1 MSDDSKNVPRT
12 VSVLVPTP
20 SPVPYT
26 YALPDGVSADP
37 GAIVQVPLGP
47 RQVAGIV
54 WEAGDNG
61 NDIDPAKLRP
71 VTTVF
76 DCPTLTPDMRRF
88 IAWVS
93 RYTLSAPGM
102 VARMVLRAPAAFE
115 PEAPVAGLALTDER
129 PQRMT
134 SARERVVALAAESSP
149 MAWTRSGLAHAA
161 GVSLSVVDGL
171 AAAGT
176 FEAVTLPPTA
186 IVAPPDPNHGP
197 PDLHDSQA
205 RAAEAL
211 TGDIQADRFAATLL
225 EGVTGAGKT
234 EVYFEAIAA
243 CLALGRQALVLLPE
257 IALSAAWLERFAS
270 RFGVAPAVWHSDVPP
285 PRRRVTWQAV
295 ADGSAGIVV
304 GARSA
309 LFLPYP
315 KLGLII
321 VDEEHEAAF
330 KQEEGVPYHARDM
343 AVARGQLAGHAVV
356 LASAT
361 PSLETHW
368 NMRRGRYQALNLP
381 DRHGAAE
388 LPTIEAVDMR
398 IDPPAAGTWLAPP
411 LAAAIKANLAAGE
424 QSLLFLNRRGY
435 APLTLCRACGHRYQ
449 CPNCTAWLVEHRRLG
464 RLQCHHCGH
473 MVPTPKTCES
483 CGADDALVACGPG
496 IERVTEEVAA
506 LVPEARILAVS
517 SDTLRGP
524 AAGAALQQAMA
535 DHEIDILVGTQ
546 VLAKGHHFPGLTLV
560 GVVDADLGLDGGDLR
575 AAERTFQ
582 LIVQVAGRAG
592 RAAQPGRVLLQSYRP
607 DHPVIRAVCK
617 GDRDGFVEAELEA
630 RAAYEMPPI
639 GRLVAI
645 VISGRDPIAV
655 EDVGRA
661 LGRAAPRLES
671 GPEKFVHV
679 FGPAPAPLAMV
690 RGRHRRRLLL
700 HAGRAVRVQP
710 LIREWLGQVKAPA
723 STRVMI
729 DVDPYSFL

>member
-1 MSDDSKNVPRT
+1 MQPASLRSRCAVLLPLPLAGAYDY
-12 VSVLVPTP
+12 LVPDE
-20 SPVPYT
+20 SIFAAGDFV
-26 YALPDGVSADP
+26 V
-37 GAIVQVPLGP
+37 VPLGGRLVTGVVWGEARGDVDDAKLKSVESRCPVPPMSAVARRLVDWMADYYCQPPGAVLRMSMGPPDAWAPP
-47 RQVAGIV
+47 RPRRIVVAGRERLG
-54 WEAGDNG
+54 EAGARVTGARQRVLDTFAQTSALPARELAMAAG
-61 NDIDPAKLRP
+61 VGVGVVKGLIDAN
-71 VTTVF
+71 V
-76 DCPTLTPDMRRF
+76 
-88 IAWVS
+88 
-93 RYTLSAPGM
+93 
-102 VARMVLRAPAAFE
+102 
-115 PEAPVAGLALTDER
+115 LALASVAPQPPFAR
-129 PQRMT
+129 PDPDRPGPALSPDQ
-134 SARERVVALAAESSP
+134 SAAAES
-149 MAWTRSGLAHAA
+149 LCAA
-161 GVSLSVVDGL
+161 VAADAFSVHVLD
-171 AAAGT
+171 
-176 FEAVTLPPTA
+176 
-186 IVAPPDPNHGP
+186 
-197 PDLHDSQA
+197 
-205 RAAEAL
+205 
-211 TGDIQADRFAATLL
+211 
-225 EGVTGAGKT
+225 GVTGSGKT

-243 CLALGRQALVLLPE
+243 CLVKGQQALVLLPE
-257 IALSAAWLERFAS
+257 IALSAAWLERFAR

-368 NMRRGRYQALNLP
+368 NMRRGRYQALSLP

-449 CPNCTAWLVEHRRLG
+449 CPHCTAWLVEHRRLG

-473 MVPTPKTCES
+473 RVPTPKTCES
-483 CGADDALVACGPG
+483 CGVDDALVACGPG
-496 IERVTEEVAA
+496 IERVTEEVVA

-535 DHEIDILVGTQ
+535 DREIDILVGTQ

-592 RAAQPGRVLLQSYRP
+592 RATQPGRVLLQSYRP
-607 DHPVIRAVCK
+607 DHPVIHAVCK

-630 RAAYEMPPI
+630 RAAHEMPPI

-661 LGRAAPRLES
+661 LGRAAPRFES

-710 LIREWLGQVKAPA
+710 LIREWIGRVKAPA